1 MKKDIKILLE
11 EYENSVNVLTKQF
24 IEKYYCDEDIDIDD
38 VDMYWIGDAVGE
50 IVFINDNYWN
60 FNNIVEALKMD
71 YPKDKLFDW
80 YEYSYDQAMEGK
92 PGLTMKNF
100 LTFGK

>member
-1 MKKDIKILLE
+1 MKKDIKVFLK
-11 EYENSVNVLTKQF
+11 EYENSVNVLTRKF
-24 IEKYYCDEDIDIDD
+24 IEKYYYDKDIGIGDI
-38 VDMYWIGDAVGE
+38 DMYWIGDAVGE
-50 IVFINDNYWN
+50 IAFINDDYWN
-60 FNNIVEALKMD
+60 FTSIVEALKTD

-80 YEYSYDQAMEGK
+80 YEYSCDQAMEGK